1 MKRCVNRNCD
11 SNFLY
16 GNDKTECPFCHQP
29 LQYNS
34 HGTTDISREIVA
46 LDEVLMFRDEENIEN
61 PVFIRHIFN
70 GIECHGRLVEI
81 DHHEVFNGKWHK
93 LFNALIRNEPYQL
106 AHQTAEY
113 TIRVENISDE
123 YPTDIMDFCMYGN
136 YLGRLQVGDEV
147 VIKAKDYSDRRVVR
161 EIYNST
167 TASIVRPGF
176 QIPAGLIKV
185 CVLGVLAIIVALMC
199 TIVWLFKSGV
209 IVTCITIVGVAIFP
223 IIIFAVGVWLLF
235 RSVFP
240 RRRRRRFWDTGGL
253 RIWTI

>member
-1 MKRCVNRNCD
+1 MKRCVNQNCD

-16 GNDKTECPFCHQP
+16 GNDKTECPFCHQQ

-46 LDEVLMFRDEENIEN
+46 LDEVLSVHDEESIEN

-70 GIECHGRLVEI
+70 GIECHGRIVEI

-123 YPTDIMDFCMYGN
+123 YPTNIMDFCMYGN

-147 VIKAKDYSDRRVVR
+147 VIKAKDYCDRRVVR
-161 EIYNST
+161 KIYNST
-167 TASIVRPGF
+167 TTSIVRPGF
-176 QIPAGLIKV
+176 QIPAGLIRV

-199 TIVWLFKSGV
+199 TIVWLFKSGA
-209 IVTCITIVGVAIFP
+209 IVTCIAIVGATIFQ
-223 IIIFAVGVWLLF
+223 ILIFAFGVWLLF
-235 RSVFP
+235 KSVFP
-240 RRRRRRFWDTGGL
+240 RQRRRRRFGDNC
-253 RIWTI
+253 

>member
-1 MKRCVNRNCD
+1 MKRCINQNCD
-11 SNFLY
+11 CSFLY
-16 GNDKTECPFCHQP
+16 GNDKTECPFCHHQ

-34 HGTTDISREIVA
+34 HVATDISREIVT
-46 LDEVLMFRDEENIEN
+46 LDEVLMIRDDESIEN
-61 PVFIRHIFN
+61 PVFIRHVFN
-70 GIECHGRLVEI
+70 GLECHGRIVEI

-123 YPTDIMDFCMYGN
+123 YPTNIMDFCMYGN

-161 EIYNST
+161 EIYNNT
-167 TASIVRPGF
+167 TASKIRPGF
-176 QIPAGLIKV
+176 QISAGFIKA
-185 CVLGVLAIIVALMC
+185 CVLCVLAIMVALIC
-199 TIVWLFKSGV
+199 TIVWFFKSGAV
-209 IVTCITIVGVAIFP
+209 ATCLAIVGAMMFP
-223 IIIFAVGVWLLF
+223 ILILAFGVWLLF

-240 RRRRRRFWDTGGL
+240 RRRRGRFWDNC
-253 RIWTI
+253 